1 MSCVLSCKGVRR
13 SPGLV
18 SRKLTSAPVNG
29 HIYAF
34 SQDLD
39 VSYEAMKDLLKAQE
53 DLLSL

>member
-1 MSCVLSCKGVRR
+1 MSCVLSCIGVRK

-18 SRKLTSAPVNG
+18 SRRLTSAPVNG
-29 HIYAF
+29 YICIF
-34 SQDLD
+34 TGLKD

>member
-1 MSCVLSCKGVRR
+1 M
-13 SPGLV
+13 